1 MRMNDQQ
8 SLDKLLVAQ
17 QLVALDKAIQVYLN
31 KPVSKSYNNS
41 AIGTS
46 LYQVLLCYAALRKP
60 SSDLF
65 TQGSMPPYSR
75 LLLSLDAYHY
85 LHTLAGS
92 VLNALTYSVLSY
104 QTLKVIAEQMMGRLV
119 VEVQQEE
126 FKQQLKA
133 YQRASRDNAKHY
145 RQYLQTLLE
154 QYRRLLIV
162 RVDLGYQQ
170 GNPSAHDYTAFC
182 ETFDRFKR
190 RFLLSTEI
198 HGRVGYLW
206 KMEYGLTKGFH
217 VHLLLAYDG
226 DVRLGY
232 YFIANQV
239 GKLWRN
245 VVEEGGV
252 FYNCN
257 TVQHTRHY
265 PVRCVGL
272 VEHKDDKVVEA
283 LLNRLIPYLVKTDPY
298 VKLMAGSRR
307 KLTDRGQLLSA

>member
-17 QLVALDKAIQVYLN
+17 QLVALDEAIQVYLN
-31 KPVSKSYNNS
+31 KPV
-41 AIGTS
+41 AMS
-46 LYQVLLCYAALRKP
+46 LDSNGMDRNLSQLFACYAALIKP
-60 SSDLF
+60 APDLF
-65 TQGSMPPYSR
+65 TQGTIPPYCR
-75 LLLSLDAYHY
+75 LLLSLDANDC
-85 LHTLAGS
+85 LHVLVCQVITAIPSSASLYSLLKEVSDQILAQ
-92 VLNALTYSVLSY
+92 LAIQAQQAL
-104 QTLKVIAEQMMGRLV
+104 
-119 VEVQQEE
+119 

-133 YQRASRDNAKHY
+133 YQRASFDNAKHY
-145 RQYLQTLLE
+145 GQYLQTLLD

-170 GNPSAHDYTAFC
+170 GNYSAHDYTAFC
-182 ETFDRFKR
+182 EAFDRFKR
-190 RFLLSTEI
+190 RLGLPPAA

-226 DVRLGY
+226 DVRRGD

-239 GKLWRN
+239 GELWRDA
-245 VVEEGGV
+245 VGEGGM
-252 FYNCN
+252 FHNCN
-257 TVQHTRHY
+257 TVQHTQYY

-272 VEHKDDKVVEA
+272 IKHTDTDQVNV
-283 LLNRLIPYLVKTDPY
+283 LLNKLIPYLVKTDPY